1 MGKRRKGPAPFLP
14 ASAGGGNV
22 NAAATSSMLALS
34 SSLAGTRL
42 SVPPS
47 PYGSRGPKFLRR
59 EGCEAQTGVSG
70 WTQSRHLQ
78 QPARPCCTSNTAYPH
93 ANSHGTEQNNEV
105 SFCPSSSNPEELRW
119 AKAEPSSAAAA
130 AGGVRAT
137 QLLAGLLCCCLSRAQ
152 ASLRDVHWD
161 PLRAVSGRRWNAP
174 EKTWQR
180 SFCFWYSLQGPAP
193 LINTNKLL

>member
-47 PYGSRGPKFLRR
+47 PYGSRGPKLLRR
-59 EGCEAQTGVSG
+59 EGREAQTGVSG

-78 QPARPCCTSNTAYPH
+78 QPAQPCCTSNTAYPH
-93 ANSHGTEQNNEV
+93 GNSHGTEQNNEV
-105 SFCPSSSNPEELRW
+105 SFCPSSSNPEELRR

-130 AGGVRAT
+130 GEVRAT
-137 QLLAGLLCCCLSRAQ
+137 RLLAGLLCCCLSPGTGIPKGCALGSPKSCFREKVECTRENLTKEILVLIQ
-152 ASLRDVHWD
+152 SSSRPCSL
-161 PLRAVSGRRWNAP
+161 N
-174 EKTWQR
+174 
-180 SFCFWYSLQGPAP
+180 
-193 LINTNKLL
+193 